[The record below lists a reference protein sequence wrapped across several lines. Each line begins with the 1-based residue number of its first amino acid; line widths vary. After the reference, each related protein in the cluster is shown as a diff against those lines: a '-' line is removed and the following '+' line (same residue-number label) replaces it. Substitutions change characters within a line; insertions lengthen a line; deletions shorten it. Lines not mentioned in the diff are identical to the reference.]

1 MAGKTEREGGK
12 VFIELLGG
20 VPVFLSPL
28 ENFRDV
34 LSLPQGQFKTS

>member
-20 VPVFLSPL
+20 IAAFLSPL
-28 ENFRDV
+28 ENFWDV
-34 LSLPQGQFKTS
+34 LDLRQGQFKTS